1 MIGEV
6 FEDGQFR
13 GAAERQELAHNTE
26 LRIAMHIGDY
36 MLWVM
41 PTEPDMVGVTY
52 IPSGEM
58 GVFKKA
64 DLEPHLAAFFGLN
77 F

>member
-13 GAAERQELAHNTE
+13 GAVEKVELKHNTE

-36 MLWVM
+36 MLFVM
-41 PTEPDMVGVTY
+41 PTDPDLIGVSYLPT
-52 IPSGEM
+52 GEM
-58 GVFKKA
+58 GVFKKK

>member
-13 GAAERQELAHNTE
+13 GSAQKVELKHNTE

-36 MLWVM
+36 MLFVM
-41 PTEPDMVGVTY
+41 PTDPDLIGVSYLPT
-52 IPSGEM
+52 GEM
-58 GVFKKA
+58 GVFKKK

>member
-13 GAAERQELAHNTE
+13 GTAEKIETVNNTD
-26 LRIAMHIGDY
+26 LQVAMHIGDY
-36 MLWVM
+36 MVWVA
-41 PTEPDMVGVTY
+41 PNEPDMIGISY
-52 IPSGEM
+52 IPSGET

-64 DLEPHLAAFFGLN
+64 DLEPHIAAFFGLN

>member
-1 MIGEV
+1 MHGEV
-6 FEDGQFR
+6 FADGQFR
-13 GAAERQELAHNTE
+13 GTAEKVELAHNTE
-26 LRIAMHIGDY
+26 LRVAMHIGDY

-41 PTEPDMVGVTY
+41 PTEPDMIGLSYLPT
-52 IPSGEM
+52 GEM
-58 GVFKKA
+58 GVFKKK